1 MIRPQTQHLADRNC
15 GYDTTNTTHRL
26 TVTHAQR
33 MQQAGRSAY
42 TVHLVYSRLGSVVGS
57 RNSKLQPLTA
67 VHPESG
73 LLATGAEEAQDGRGI
88 VSCSATTGHAGC
100 APSSARAARGPC
112 PTVQEDAA
120 GQPAHLRRKTRPLEI
135 PIFFSSLLARD
146 SLRRT
151 VTKQGIQ
158 CTGTLPTFFLLPH
171 VRLRISRLDA
181 SAVIKLSMT
190 LGPQMVGGPLLGC
203 GAPEWALSK
212 LSFDLSSHDF
222 SI

>member
-1 MIRPQTQHLADRNC
+1 MIRPQSQHLADRNC
-15 GYDTTNTTHRL
+15 GYDTADTTHRL

-67 VHPESG
+67 VHPESV
-73 LLATGAEEAQDGRGI
+73 LLAT
-88 VSCSATTGHAGC
+88 
-100 APSSARAARGPC
+100 RGPGWERHRLMQRNHRAC
-112 PTVQEDAA
+112 RLRSFSSTRRPGPLFNCAEGRMQVSPRISGEKP
-120 GQPAHLRRKTRPLEI
+120 GHLRFPS
-135 PIFFSSLLARD
+135 FFPSLLARD
-146 SLRRT
+146 SLQRT
-151 VTKQGIQ
+151 VTKQGVQ
-158 CTGTLPTFFLLPH
+158 CTGTLPTLFLFPH

-181 SAVIKLSMT
+181 SVVIKLSMT
-190 LGPQMVGGPLLGC
+190 LGPQMVGGSLPGC
-203 GAPEWALSK
+203 GAPGWALSK

>member
-1 MIRPQTQHLADRNC
+1 MHNACSRRAVQ
-15 GYDTTNTTHRL
+15 L
-26 TVTHAQR
+26 TRFISSTPVWEASWAAETASCSPS
-33 MQQAGRSAY
+33 QQCTPS
-42 TVHLVYSRLGSVVGS
+42 LVCWL
-57 RNSKLQPLTA
+57 
-67 VHPESG
+67 
-73 LLATGAEEAQDGRGI
+73 QDGRGI
-88 VSCSATTGHAGC
+88 VSCSATIGHAGC
-100 APSSARAARGPC
+100 APSPARAARGPC

-158 CTGTLPTFFLLPH
+158 CTGTLPTFFLFPH

-190 LGPQMVGGPLLGC
+190 FGPQMVGGPLLGC
-203 GAPEWALSK
+203 GAPGWALSK

>member
-1 MIRPQTQHLADRNC
+1 MGEASSHAAQPQGMQAALLLQHAPPGAPVQPCRR
-15 GYDTTNTTHRL
+15 TH
-26 TVTHAQR
+26 
-33 MQQAGRSAY
+33 
-42 TVHLVYSRLGSVVGS
+42 
-57 RNSKLQPLTA
+57 
-67 VHPESG
+67 
-73 LLATGAEEAQDGRGI
+73 
-88 VSCSATTGHAGC
+88 
-100 APSSARAARGPC
+100 
-112 PTVQEDAA
+112 A

-158 CTGTLPTFFLLPH
+158 CTGTLPTVFLFPH

-190 LGPQMVGGPLLGC
+190 LGPQMVGGSLLGC
-203 GAPEWALSK
+203 GALGRALSK